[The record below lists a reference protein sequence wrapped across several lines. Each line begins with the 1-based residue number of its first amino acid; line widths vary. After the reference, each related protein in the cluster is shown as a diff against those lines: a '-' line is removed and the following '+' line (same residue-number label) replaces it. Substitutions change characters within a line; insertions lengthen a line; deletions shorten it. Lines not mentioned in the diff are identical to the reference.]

1 MPLVCAFCG
10 FKSLT
15 EGAHVQAK
23 REENFPSWG
32 HLFANILRLC
42 PNCHTLFD
50 KPNMFI
56 TIHPDWRIFII
67 SKTKKRRADNGS
79 VSKNPYYQLEYCY
92 PHDDSLQHIRREY
105 ILTNCKTEFS
115 LKWAS
120 FEKEMVYLK
129 NNLIHQGMWDHG
141 NDKPVEK
148 YIWYEMRTGP
158 QRP

>member
-1 MPLVCAFCG
+1 MFNAANCIG
-10 FKSLT
+10 F
-15 EGAHVQAK
+15 EA
-23 REENFPSWG
+23 
-32 HLFANILRLC
+32 
-42 PNCHTLFD
+42 
-50 KPNMFI
+50 
-56 TIHPDWRIFII
+56 
-67 SKTKKRRADNGS
+67 AD
-79 VSKNPYYQLEYCY
+79 YLEQLGYTYTVIGVYVGPEVDVEAV
-92 PHDDSLQHIRREY
+92 HDDSLQHIRREY